1 MVALPQRDRK
11 IPISELRQSTV
22 ESTDRCA
29 ATVNEP
35 LVSNKCMQSLKV
47 KATEVL
53 KTVLGSWML

>member
-11 IPISELRQSTV
+11 IPISELTQSTV
-22 ESTDRCA
+22 ESTDRCVA
-29 ATVNEP
+29 SVNKP